1 MLAAR
6 QREPGARE
14 LWQAETNLQKG
25 GYKFFQCI
33 NQPYATMVEG
43 GT

>member
-25 GYKFFQCI
+25 GCMFFQCI
-33 NQPYATMVEG
+33 NQVYATLVEA